1 NLKGLKLGTHQIEV
15 KMDGY
20 EVWSESTE
28 ISTDREKKLSA
39 VLQILTG
46 SLNVRSD
53 PANATIIIDGSEVG
67 YTPADINDLTPGK
80 YLVEVKMDGYENWS
94 ENVEVNSAKE
104 NLIIAVL
111 QKLVGSVNIKSEPAN
126 AIIIVDGKE
135 VGNTPTDIA
144 DLKPGMHLVEVKMD
158 WYQNW
163 SESVEVNAGKDKH
176 ITAILQQ
183 LIGSVNIK
191 SEPSKAI
198 VIVDGKEVG
207 NTPVDICDLKPGKHL
222 VEVKMDGY
230 QNWSESVEV
239 NAGKDNHTTAT
250 LQQLV
255 SSVNIKSEPSKAIV
269 IVDGNEVGNTPVN
282 VGDLKPGKYLVEVKT
297 EEYETWSNKVK
308 VEIGKDVDLTAML
321 QLKGGSFTMISEP
334 TDATLYIDDQK
345 IGTTPLTIDAPSP
358 GKHLIETRMDG
369 YEKWSRSIDFV
380 HGKSITLTA
389 TLQINP
395 GTVSITSEPSNAII
409 LINSNEVGKTPF
421 AITDHA
427 PGTHTVELRMDGYE
441 TWTKSV
447 DFEQGK
453 KVAIAAEL
461 KMKEGSISIS
471 SNPSEAFINIDGK
484 KTGKTPVTITDL
496 SPGTHLVEVRMDG
509 YEDWSENVDII
520 GDKENTL
527 TVELLAITASINI
540 NSNPPE
546 AAIYLDGEKVGTTPD
561 ILKSVSI
568 GVHEVGVKLEGFAE
582 WKRILNVKN
591 GKEITL
597 NAALQL
603 NTGTASIESDPA
615 DAITLLDGN
624 DVGVTPVSLTGIKI
638 GTYDVELQKE
648 GYVSYKKTIRIKAGK
663 VNSLTAK
670 LMEMTGSINI
680 NSKPSNA
687 VVIVNGKKIGNT
699 PANITD
705 LAAGKYQL
713 EVMMDCY
720 ETWSE
725 SVNIDPGKESTV
737 TTELQIKAGSI
748 SINSEPSNA
757 IILIDNKEVGT
768 TPKIVTDLSNE
779 EHLLEVRMGGYE
791 AWSESFNMEPGIEFS
806 VVAELQ
812 MIAGSVS
819 ITSEPPN
826 AMILI
831 DNKKAGTTPT
841 TLTGMLPSNHNVEIR
856 IEGYETWSESV
867 EIKSDKENS
876 IAAVLHAITGSINI
890 ESNPSEATI
899 FLDGKEVSTTPDT
912 ITHAAIGIHKIE
924 VKKEGY
930 AEWSKT
936 LNVKKGKKIPLN
948 AILQP
953 ITGSARLESEP
964 TGAVI
969 FVDGEDVGKTP
980 KVLTGISPGK
990 HEVEIRMDGYDS
1002 CVQML
1007 KIKNG
1012 KESLFS
1018 ASLLRKKG
1026 SLMLISKP
1034 ENALIYLEGKKY
1046 GRTPH
1051 TINELTPGTY
1061 TIELS
1066 LDDYQAWSEK
1076 TDIVSGEE
1084 ATINAELQVKPGS
1097 ISVKSKP
1104 SAAKILI
1111 DGREA
1116 GTTPETIN
1124 DIECGDHV
1132 VKLIMDGYGDWSENV
1147 EVIPNKMSS
1156 MTAVLQ
1162 EMAGSVS
1169 IMSKP
1174 SKAMILIDGNEVGTT
1189 PMNVG
1194 DLSHGTHIVNIS
1206 MDGYNAWSQSVE
1218 INAKQKAELSAV
1230 LQEATGLVTIKS
1242 IPSDALIFIDGKK
1255 VGNAPD
1261 KISDIKTGT
1270 HLVEVK
1276 MDGYE
1281 NWREN
1286 IEIADKEYNLTAT
1299 LQEKTGSIEIKS
1311 DPSNA
1316 TILIN
1321 GNKTG
1326 LTPETLKN
1334 IKPGIHQVEVI
1345 ADGFENWSNSVEV
1358 TAENKSD
1365 ITALLQKASGSIN
1378 IKSVPENAK
1387 IYIDGNEVGTTPTA
1401 LSSIPIGAHEI
1412 EVKLDGHEDWK
1423 KSIIIKKEK
1432 ELSLNAVLQINIGS
1446 INIESYP
1453 ENAKIYIDGIEAGNG
1468 PKRFTDVIVGSH
1480 EIEVL
1485 LDGYVTWKRTIKVKP
1500 EKETSL
1506 TAELKKISSALE
1518 IEDDK
1523 TPEISKPVTDDAS
1536 ELQIKQEKVKEK

>member
-1 NLKGLKLGTHQIEV
+1 
-15 KMDGY
+15 
-20 EVWSESTE
+20 
-28 ISTDREKKLSA
+28 
-39 VLQILTG
+39 
-46 SLNVRSD
+46 
-53 PANATIIIDGSEVG
+53 
-67 YTPADINDLTPGK
+67 
-80 YLVEVKMDGYENWS
+80 
-94 ENVEVNSAKE
+94 
-104 NLIIAVL
+104 
-111 QKLVGSVNIKSEPAN
+111 
-126 AIIIVDGKE
+126 
-135 VGNTPTDIA
+135 
-144 DLKPGMHLVEVKMD
+144 
-158 WYQNW
+158 
-163 SESVEVNAGKDKH
+163 
-176 ITAILQQ
+176 
-183 LIGSVNIK
+183 
-191 SEPSKAI
+191 
-198 VIVDGKEVG
+198 
-207 NTPVDICDLKPGKHL
+207 
-222 VEVKMDGY
+222 
-230 QNWSESVEV
+230 
-239 NAGKDNHTTAT
+239 
-250 LQQLV
+250 
-255 SSVNIKSEPSKAIV
+255 
-269 IVDGNEVGNTPVN
+269 
-282 VGDLKPGKYLVEVKT
+282 
-297 EEYETWSNKVK
+297 
-308 VEIGKDVDLTAML
+308 
-321 QLKGGSFTMISEP
+321 
-334 TDATLYIDDQK
+334 
-345 IGTTPLTIDAPSP
+345 
-358 GKHLIETRMDG
+358 
-369 YEKWSRSIDFV
+369 
-380 HGKSITLTA
+380 
-389 TLQINP
+389 
-395 GTVSITSEPSNAII
+395 
-409 LINSNEVGKTPF
+409 
-421 AITDHA
+421 
-427 PGTHTVELRMDGYE
+427 
-441 TWTKSV
+441 
-447 DFEQGK
+447 
-453 KVAIAAEL
+453 
-461 KMKEGSISIS
+461 
-471 SNPSEAFINIDGK
+471 
-484 KTGKTPVTITDL
+484 
-496 SPGTHLVEVRMDG
+496 
-509 YEDWSENVDII
+509 
-520 GDKENTL
+520 
-527 TVELLAITASINI
+527 
-540 NSNPPE
+540 
-546 AAIYLDGEKVGTTPD
+546 
-561 ILKSVSI
+561 
-568 GVHEVGVKLEGFAE
+568 
-582 WKRILNVKN
+582 
-591 GKEITL
+591 
-597 NAALQL
+597 
-603 NTGTASIESDPA
+603 
-615 DAITLLDGN
+615 
-624 DVGVTPVSLTGIKI
+624 
-638 GTYDVELQKE
+638 
-648 GYVSYKKTIRIKAGK
+648 
-663 VNSLTAK
+663 
-670 LMEMTGSINI
+670 
-680 NSKPSNA
+680 
-687 VVIVNGKKIGNT
+687 
-699 PANITD
+699 
-705 LAAGKYQL
+705 
-713 EVMMDCY
+713 
-720 ETWSE
+720 
-725 SVNIDPGKESTV
+725 
-737 TTELQIKAGSI
+737 
-748 SINSEPSNA
+748 
-757 IILIDNKEVGT
+757 
-768 TPKIVTDLSNE
+768 
-779 EHLLEVRMGGYE
+779 
-791 AWSESFNMEPGIEFS
+791 
-806 VVAELQ
+806 
-812 MIAGSVS
+812 
-819 ITSEPPN
+819 
-826 AMILI
+826 
-831 DNKKAGTTPT
+831 
-841 TLTGMLPSNHNVEIR
+841 
-856 IEGYETWSESV
+856 
-867 EIKSDKENS
+867 
-876 IAAVLHAITGSINI
+876 
-890 ESNPSEATI
+890 
-899 FLDGKEVSTTPDT
+899 
-912 ITHAAIGIHKIE
+912 
-924 VKKEGY
+924 
-930 AEWSKT
+930 
-936 LNVKKGKKIPLN
+936 
-948 AILQP
+948 
-953 ITGSARLESEP
+953 
-964 TGAVI
+964 
-969 FVDGEDVGKTP
+969 
-980 KVLTGISPGK
+980 
-990 HEVEIRMDGYDS
+990 
-1002 CVQML
+1002 ML

-1018 ASLLRKKG
+1018 GSLLRKKG

-1506 TAELKKISSALE
+1506 TADLEKISSAVEIETDKTTKASGIQKPMIDEISELE
-1518 IEDDK
+1518 IKPEKIKEKPITPPKKPKPSSDKAKSKYSPDKLIKLSSTYDKITGSQIESLPYLTINEKNNNIFFCHSSINHRYELKPIGDGDVVIDHTTELMWHQAGSSDYFNFKKANKWLKTINKKSYAGFDDWRLPTLEEASSLLEFGAKTSKFIHTIFDDK
-1523 TPEISKPVTDDAS
+1523 QWGTWTGDRSDKGLAWIVTYVNGTISEVQAGTPATFVRPVRS
-1536 ELQIKQEKVKEK
+1536 LNI